1 MSFLMVGK
9 KSIIVIYFLVT
20 VLLQIIFSSYCFVTV
35 NLAISVTVTVN
46 RNHTGAAHKPKSNQK
61 LNLFVFVS

>member
-46 RNHTGAAHKPKSNQK
+46 RNHTGPTPPYYVGQPYSAISA
-61 LNLFVFVS
+61 